1 MMLTVARLC
10 FKLPGLHT
18 LPALCLWTGFK
29 GWASKSKRLHLEQTL
44 NISEGN
50 YTFLTRWRKDYGW
63 CIKSSWPLKSAL
75 YMSAVF
81 PLLQG
86 PWPFAGPDMPFSP
99 VPLSFFSLVAPDC
112 PSPVTFTCDHLHFWK
127 LPCIFLDS
135 IPVESFCEA
144 FFDHNGFSY
153 LWTHK
158 VFIFC
163 GELGGRNPEGF
174 QELSSVASV
183 RPTRNKGIRPQGT
196 EPTPSHAAWGPSAG
210 ERLHE
215 SLPVA
220 CRLEKSPVLPKV
232 SSVMSY
238 SAVSHN
244 RKWSAFLIHKLRHRR
259 GWRVPGCISWSP
271 REQPLFPSLHGS
283 DSSCSYTC
291 SVQIRLRLPL
301 CRLWTVLSG
310 AAEDAVTWRLQ
321 ALVFVALNAHS
332 CCSSSSPASCLH
344 LSWGIL
350 KFFT

>member
-1 MMLTVARLC
+1 MKWCSLSHDYALNSQACTHSQLSAS
-10 FKLPGLHT
+10 G
-18 LPALCLWTGFK
+18 PALKGGLQSQRGFTLSKPLTSVK
-29 GWASKSKRLHLEQTL
+29 GILHFPHPMKERLRMTYKKRLALKECSLQVGGVSFTPRALAVRRPRHALV
-44 NISEGN
+44 SHASV
-50 YTFLTRWRKDYGW
+50 FLQPG
-63 CIKSSWPLKSAL
+63 C
-75 YMSAVF
+75 
-81 PLLQG
+81 
-86 PWPFAGPDMPFSP
+86 PWLP
-99 VPLSFFSLVAPDC
+99 C
-112 PSPVTFTCDHLHFWK
+112 TCGHLHFWK

-144 FFDHNGFSY
+144 FFDHNAFSY
-153 LWTHK
+153 LWIHK

-196 EPTPSHAAWGPSAG
+196 EPTPSRAAWGPSAG

-244 RKWSAFLIHKLRHRR
+244 RKWSAFLIHKLRHKR

-283 DSSCSYTC
+283 DSSCS
-291 SVQIRLRLPL
+291 
-301 CRLWTVLSG
+301 
-310 AAEDAVTWRLQ
+310 
-321 ALVFVALNAHS
+321 
-332 CCSSSSPASCLH
+332 
-344 LSWGIL
+344 
-350 KFFT
+350 